1 MCASVQKTDALFFSA
16 GRFCYN
22 MCAMAGN
29 AKEWFVRTEDGRVYG
44 PADVA
49 SLVAWAKDGR
59 IEPSG
64 FVSRDRLSWVPA
76 QLMPELEMKWL
87 VETEP
92 GKVFGPF
99 NRALVVSLFSRGAV
113 PADAKAYRLHELA
126 VDCDPPPVVK
136 EVPVEKIVE
145 KVVEKEVRVEVP
157 VEKIV
162 EKVVEKEVRVE
173 VPVEK
178 VVEKEVR
185 VEVPVEKVVEK
196 VVEKEVR
203 VEVPVEKIVEKI
215 VEVPVEKIVER
226 VIEVVPPARTGIVVA
241 DAPDPVANVP
251 PARSPGSIFGNMD
264 RSRLAALEAAAQR
277 ELAKGR
283 RFGLGGGIFGRKR

>member
-1 MCASVQKTDALFFSA
+1 M
-16 GRFCYN
+16 R
-22 MCAMAGN
+22 AMADN

-113 PADAKAYRLHELA
+113 PAGAKAYRLHELP
-126 VDCDPPPVVK
+126 VDCDPPPIVK
-136 EVPVEKIVE
+136 EVPVEK
-145 KVVEKEVRVEVP
+145 VVEKIVEVP

-162 EKVVEKEVRVE
+162 EKVVEKEVRG
-173 VPVEK
+173 
-178 VVEKEVR
+178 
-185 VEVPVEKVVEK
+185 
-196 VVEKEVR
+196 
-203 VEVPVEKIVEKI
+203 EVPVEKIVEKI
-215 VEVPVEKIVER
+215 VEKEVRGEVPVEKIVEKDVRVEVPVEKIVER
-226 VIEVVPPARTGIVVA
+226 VIEVVPPARTGIVVS

-251 PARSPGSIFGNMD
+251 PARPPGSIFGNMD
-264 RSRLAALEAAAQR
+264 RERLAALEAAAQR

-283 RFGLGGGIFGRKR
+283 RFGLGAGIFGRKR